1 MNPAGMEGGGGWG
14 GAATVNKRITLLN
27 CKKKKKIKRVKGLW
41 RERVLW
47 QEGGKMQ

>member
-1 MNPAGMEGGGGWG
+1 MNPEGME

-27 CKKKKKIKRVKGLW
+27 CKKQKMRGKGLW